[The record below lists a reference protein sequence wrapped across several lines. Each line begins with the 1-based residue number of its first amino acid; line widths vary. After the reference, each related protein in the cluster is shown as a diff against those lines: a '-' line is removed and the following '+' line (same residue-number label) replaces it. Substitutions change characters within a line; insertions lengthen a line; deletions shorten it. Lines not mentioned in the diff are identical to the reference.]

1 MAASDPKRLHW
12 PPISAL
18 WQFLYNLRN
27 GTATDATPASGQL
40 QILQKYV
47 HWLSRGLSGWQ
58 PPSAEA
64 GKALD
69 AASERPLDFG
79 EEKVTVY
86 PALLPAVKVLSA
98 QIVRTLTVLSVP
110 VLCDRRQNV
119 SNPTLGRIESPIPP
133 IPINT
138 RG

>member
-27 GTATDATPASGQL
+27 GTATDATSASGQL
-40 QILQKYV
+40 QILQKYIQ
-47 HWLSRGLSGWQ
+47 WLSCGLSGWQ

-69 AASERPLDFG
+69 AASEQPLDFG

-86 PALLPAVKVLSA
+86 AALLPAVKVLSA
-98 QIVRTLTVLSVP
+98 QLVRTLTVLSDT
-110 VLCDRRQNV
+110 VLFDRRQNI
-119 SNPTLGRIESPIPP
+119 SNTILGRIKSPISL
-133 IPINT
+133 IPTHT

>member
-1 MAASDPKRLHW
+1 MAASDPNRLHW

-27 GTATDATPASGQL
+27 GTATGATPASGQL
-40 QILQKYV
+40 QILQKYI

-69 AASERPLDFG
+69 AASQQPLDFG

-86 PALLPAVKVLSA
+86 AALLPAVKVLSA
-98 QIVRTLTVLSVP
+98 QLVRTLTVLSDTVFF
-110 VLCDRRQNV
+110 DRRQNF
-119 SNPTLGRIESPIPP
+119 SNLTLGRIEFPILH
-133 IPINT
+133 IPTHT